1 MKDTEISINGK
12 PVAGYDLIP
21 PVPVNSDN
29 IDKVLYEPLNELYG
43 VTDDINEKL
52 SKMLNFMDVEIE
64 SGTIAYLANGIVK
77 EGNYG
82 VKTLDSISG
91 GFRRILLE
99 YVDNTH
105 LGKKVSYSLEVVVNG
120 VRLDASFTYKNKQA
134 FTVDVTDCGRFN
146 VTPGVFGL
154 TNTKFKNGDK
164 ISIKVTYQSDC
175 KIPVLLDSDINDEYL
190 TGFND
195 LNKVKS
201 IKGDISFAV
210 IPEIKL
216 VTDSWVSKYVQ
227 YISGVCSTYYIV
239 TPETSLIE
247 GQSGIRLPLRKLQY
261 RYNDTDTTYARC
273 VINRLGILPDNFIIH
288 YEGMIDGRPDSSS
301 NEIIEFTWG
310 EVPGTFI
317 VESNRG
323 NASQVHTLVKN
334 FDKFEPN
341 TKYVIWIRSCIV
353 FAFKAEPDGN
363 LSIS

>member
-12 PVAGYDLIP
+12 RVAEYDLVP

-43 VTDDINEKL
+43 VTDDISEKL
-52 SKMLNFMDVEIE
+52 SKMLNFMDVEIK
-64 SGTIAYLANGIVK
+64 SGTIAYRANGIVK

-82 VKTLDSISG
+82 VKMLDSISG
-91 GFRRILLE
+91 GFQRILLE
-99 YVDNTH
+99 YTSTV
-105 LGKKVSYSLEVVVNG
+105 YSEKAKYLLEVTVNG
-120 VRLDASFTYKNKQA
+120 SPVSTTFVYKNKQS
-134 FTVDVTDCGRFN
+134 FIVKENDGRTFEVRPNGVD
-146 VTPGVFGL
+146 L
-154 TNTKFKNGDK
+154 TNASFSHGDK
-164 ISIKVTYQSDC
+164 MTITLIYQSDC
-175 KIPVLLDSDINDEYL
+175 KVPVLLENDIS
-190 TGFND
+190 GND
-195 LNKVKS
+195 LGILNPIDDIKL
-201 IKGDISFAV
+201 IKGNNLSRLR
-210 IPEIKL
+210 IPEMKL
-216 VTDSWVSKYVQ
+216 VTDTWVSKYVKFCLDVHS
-227 YISGVCSTYYIV
+227 YIDIV
-239 TPETSLIE
+239 TPEASELE
-247 GQSGIRLPLRKLQY
+247 GSGIRLPLRKLQY
-261 RYNDTDTTYARC
+261 RYNDTDTTYVRC

-288 YEGMIDGRPDSSS
+288 YEGMIDGSPDGSS

-353 FAFKAEPDGN
+353 FAFKAEPNGD